1 MKQHQQKREGTPLP
15 AHHGSVTAR
24 VENFDA
30 LDSDSFNLDLDDAY
44 DILGRL
50 IDEFTIGYCRL
61 STDEIDMIPTL
72 LEVKAYC
79 RLSTDE
85 IDMIPTLLEVKADAR
100 DENIKAHF
108 EFTRFE
114 TTGAER
120 LIAYYNY
127 KCT

>member
-1 MKQHQQKREGTPLP
+1 MKQHQQEREGTLLP

-50 IDEFTIGYCRL
+50 FDEFTIGVC
-61 STDEIDMIPTL
+61 S
-72 LEVKAYC
+72 
-79 RLSTDE
+79 LSTDE

-100 DENIKAHF
+100 NESVKAHF
-108 EFTRFE
+108 VFSRFE
-114 TTGAER
+114 NIGEDR

-127 KCT
+127 KYTSFTN

>member
-1 MKQHQQKREGTPLP
+1 VAKDERAMKQHQQKREGCSLP

-50 IDEFTIGYCRL
+50 IDEFTIAC
-61 STDEIDMIPTL
+61 
-72 LEVKAYC
+72 C

-108 EFTRFE
+108 EFSRFE
-114 TTGAER
+114 TIGAER

>member
-15 AHHGSVTAR
+15 AHHGSVTTR

-30 LDSDSFNLDLDDAY
+30 LDSDCFNLDLDDAY

-50 IDEFTIGYCRL
+50 WDEFTIGVCRL
-61 STDEIDMIPTL
+61 STDEIDIIPTL
-72 LEVKAYC
+72 LEV
-79 RLSTDE
+79 
-85 IDMIPTLLEVKADAR
+85 PADAR
-100 DENIKAHF
+100 DENIKGCF
-108 EFTRFE
+108 EFSRFE
-114 TTGAER
+114 TIGTER

>member
-1 MKQHQQKREGTPLP
+1 MKQHQQEREGTPLP

-24 VENFDA
+24 VENFDT
-30 LDSDSFNLDLDDAY
+30 LDSNNFNLDRDDAY

-50 IDEFTIGYCRL
+50 WDEFTIGYCRL

-72 LEVKAYC
+72 LEV
-79 RLSTDE
+79 
-85 IDMIPTLLEVKADAR
+85 PADAR
-100 DENIKAHF
+100 DKSVKVNF
-108 EFTRFE
+108 EFSRFE
-114 TTGAER
+114 TIGAER

>member
-30 LDSDSFNLDLDDAY
+30 LDSDSFNLALDDAY
-44 DILGRL
+44 DILGQFW
-50 IDEFTIGYCRL
+50 DEFTIGFCRL
-61 STDEIDMIPTL
+61 STNEIDMIPTC
-72 LEVKAYC
+72 LEVQ
-79 RLSTDE
+79 
-85 IDMIPTLLEVKADAR
+85 PDAR
-100 DENIKAHF
+100 DESIIAHF
-108 EFTRFE
+108 EFSRFE
-114 TTGAER
+114 TIGAER

>member
-1 MKQHQQKREGTPLP
+1 MKQHRQEREGTLLP

-50 IDEFTIGYCRL
+50 FDEFTIGVCRL
-61 STDEIDMIPTL
+61 STDEIDMIPTC
-72 LEVKAYC
+72 LEVQ
-79 RLSTDE
+79 
-85 IDMIPTLLEVKADAR
+85 PDAR
-100 DENIKAHF
+100 DESIIAHF
-108 EFTRFE
+108 EFSRFE
-114 TTGAER
+114 TIGAER

>member
-1 MKQHQQKREGTPLP
+1 MERNERAIRLHQQEQEGTILP
-15 AHHGSVTAR
+15 TYHGSVTAR

-30 LDSDSFNLDLDDAY
+30 LDSDNFNLDLDDAY

-72 LEVKAYC
+72 LEV
-79 RLSTDE
+79 
-85 IDMIPTLLEVKADAR
+85 PADAR

-108 EFTRFE
+108 VFSRFE
-114 TTGAER
+114 TIGAER

>member
-1 MKQHQQKREGTPLP
+1 MKNQHQKEREGIPLP

-30 LDSDSFNLDLDDAY
+30 LDSDRFNLDLDDAY

-50 IDEFTIGYCRL
+50 FDEFTIGYCRL
-61 STDEIDMIPTL
+61 STDEVDMIPIL
-72 LEVKAYC
+72 LEV
-79 RLSTDE
+79 T
-85 IDMIPTLLEVKADAR
+85 ADAR
-100 DENIKAHF
+100 DESIKAHF
-108 EFTRFE
+108 EFSRLE
-114 TTGAER
+114 TIGAER

>member
-1 MKQHQQKREGTPLP
+1 MRPGHQRKREGIPLP
-15 AHHGSVTAR
+15 AHHGSVTTR
-24 VENFDA
+24 VDNFDA
-30 LDSDSFNLDLDDAY
+30 LDTDSFNLDFDDAY

-50 IDEFTIGYCRL
+50 IDEFTIG
-61 STDEIDMIPTL
+61 I
-72 LEVKAYC
+72 C

-100 DENIKAHF
+100 DESIKAHF
-108 EFTRFE
+108 EFSRFE
-114 TTGAER
+114 TIRAER

>member
-1 MKQHQQKREGTPLP
+1 MKRHQQEREGTPLP
-15 AHHGSVTAR
+15 THPGSVTAR

-30 LDSDSFNLDLDDAY
+30 LDSDSFNLDFDDAY

-72 LEVKAYC
+72 LEV
-79 RLSTDE
+79 
-85 IDMIPTLLEVKADAR
+85 PADAR

-108 EFTRFE
+108 KFSRFE
-114 TTGAER
+114 TIGAER

>member
-1 MKQHQQKREGTPLP
+1 MKPERQQKREGRPLP

-50 IDEFTIGYCRL
+50 FDEVTIGVCSL
-61 STDEIDMIPTL
+61 STDEIDMIL
-72 LEVKAYC
+72 
-79 RLSTDE
+79 
-85 IDMIPTLLEVKADAR
+85 TLLEVKADAR
-100 DENIKAHF
+100 DESIKAHF
-108 EFTRFE
+108 EFSRFE
-114 TTGAER
+114 TIGAER
-120 LIAYYNY
+120 LIAFYNY

>member
-1 MKQHQQKREGTPLP
+1 MKNQHQKEREGIPLP

-30 LDSDSFNLDLDDAY
+30 LDSDNFNLDLDDAY

-72 LEVKAYC
+72 LEV
-79 RLSTDE
+79 
-85 IDMIPTLLEVKADAR
+85 PADAR

-108 EFTRFE
+108 VFSRFE
-114 TTGAER
+114 TIGAER

>member
-50 IDEFTIGYCRL
+50 IDEFTIGC
-61 STDEIDMIPTL
+61 
-72 LEVKAYC
+72 C

>member
-1 MKQHQQKREGTPLP
+1 MKQHQQEREGTLLP
-15 AHHGSVTAR
+15 ADHGSVTAR

-50 IDEFTIGYCRL
+50 WNEFTIGYCRL

-72 LEVKAYC
+72 LEV
-79 RLSTDE
+79 
-85 IDMIPTLLEVKADAR
+85 PADAR
-100 DENIKAHF
+100 DESVKAHF
-108 EFTRFE
+108 EFSRFE
-114 TTGAER
+114 TIGTER
-120 LIAYYNY
+120 LLVYYNY

>member
-1 MKQHQQKREGTPLP
+1 MKNQHQKEREGIPLP

-50 IDEFTIGYCRL
+50 FDEFTIGVCRL
-61 STDEIDMIPTL
+61 STDEIDMVPTL
-72 LEVKAYC
+72 LEV
-79 RLSTDE
+79 
-85 IDMIPTLLEVKADAR
+85 PADAR

-108 EFTRFE
+108 EFSRFE
-114 TTGAER
+114 TIGTER

>member
-1 MKQHQQKREGTPLP
+1 MKQHQQEREGTHLP

-30 LDSDSFNLDLDDAY
+30 LDSDSFNLDLDDAI

-50 IDEFTIGYCRL
+50 WDEFTIGYCHL

-72 LEVKAYC
+72 LEV
-79 RLSTDE
+79 
-85 IDMIPTLLEVKADAR
+85 PADAR
-100 DENIKAHF
+100 DESIKAHF
-108 EFTRFE
+108 EFSRFE
-114 TTGAER
+114 TIREDR
-120 LIAYYNY
+120 LIAHYNY

>member
-1 MKQHQQKREGTPLP
+1 MERDERAMKQHQEKREGTPLP
-15 AHHGSVTAR
+15 PHPGSVTAR

-30 LDSDSFNLDLDDAY
+30 LDSDCFNLNLDDAY

-50 IDEFTIGYCRL
+50 FDEFTIGYCRL
-61 STDEIDMIPTL
+61 STDEIYMIPTL
-72 LEVKAYC
+72 LEV
-79 RLSTDE
+79 
-85 IDMIPTLLEVKADAR
+85 PTDAR

-108 EFTRFE
+108 EFSRFE
-114 TTGAER
+114 TIGAER

>member
-1 MKQHQQKREGTPLP
+1 MKQHQQEREGTLLP
-15 AHHGSVTAR
+15 AHHGPVTAR

-30 LDSDSFNLDLDDAY
+30 LDSDSFNLDLEDAY
-44 DILGRL
+44 DILGRFW
-50 IDEFTIGYCRL
+50 DEFTIGF
-61 STDEIDMIPTL
+61 
-72 LEVKAYC
+72 C

-108 EFTRFE
+108 EFSRFE
-114 TTGAER
+114 TIGEER
-120 LIAYYNY
+120 LIVYYNY